1 MLLAIDVGNTNSKF
15 AVFDDDEIVAQWR
28 LRTEAKRTAD
38 EYAAWLTQLMMT
50 GKLVSLP
57 WVTRV
62 AGWATTMPAFLSAI
76 SARNRPMPA
85 AIAILSDIGMAL
97 TIHSRIGSTLMMK
110 KMTPEMKTQPS
121 ATCQL

>member
-1 MLLAIDVGNTNSKF
+1 MITPPSTLRYSSATIRAKPSVAITTG
-15 AVFDDDEIVAQWR
+15 
-28 LRTEAKRTAD
+28 
-38 EYAAWLTQLMMT
+38 QL
-50 GKLVSLP
+50 VRSP
-57 WVTRV
+57 CVTRV
-62 AGWATTMPAFLSAI
+62 AGLPTTMPAFLSAI

-85 AIAILSDIGMAL
+85 AIAILSDLGIAL

>member
-1 MLLAIDVGNTNSKF
+1 MMMPPMMRRYSRATIS
-15 AVFDDDEIVAQWR
+15 
-28 LRTEAKRTAD
+28 AKPS
-38 EYAAWLTQLMMT
+38 AAMTT

-57 WVTRV
+57 CVTRV
-62 AGWATTMPAFLSAI
+62 ALLPTTMPAFLSAI

-85 AIAILSDIGMAL
+85 AIAILSDLGIAL